1 MLLTSPIWGGRFRPF
16 PVYLLSSLASA
27 QGGSHHIR
35 HWHPA
40 MWDAGGRASELQPL
54 RMIAHTGEDS
64 FWLTIPSLLWLAEL
78 MAHKHTWLHKGG
90 ETDWWSDSVAPG
102 GCTFN
107 KLFPYRS
114 KTKCF
119 YKRIHFLKSTW
130 HSGYV
135 KIKLHQFGSCRY
147 RWGEP
152 WGCRSHEGAK
162 CLQCSRET
170 VLTSENSIDVM

>member
-54 RMIAHTGEDS
+54 RMIAHMGEDS

-102 GCTFN
+102 DVPSISYFHIGAKQSVF
-107 KLFPYRS
+107 KSGF
-114 KTKCF
+114 
-119 YKRIHFLKSTW
+119 IFLSQHDIQVMW
-130 HSGYV
+130 IS
-135 KIKLHQFGSCRY
+135 SCISLDHVDIV
-147 RWGEP
+147 GE
-152 WGCRSHEGAK
+152 SHEAAGLMK
-162 CLQCSRET
+162 EQNVCSVAVRQFSP
-170 VLTSENSIDVM
+170 LRIQ